1 MFKNKEVRVR
11 VVPTNHQDNSLAKP
25 NPSLSVAQVSVMIN
39 EKIVFIAIVAA
50 SMMAL
55 KYFLETIS
63 HLILKI

>member
-11 VVPTNHQDNSLAKP
+11 VVPTNYQDNSLAKP
-25 NPSLSVAQVSVMIN
+25 NPSLSVTQISVMIN